1 MTLHRLGSLL
11 SAPRPISLTHS
22 AFVACPVV
30 LVYAHATSQQDCLRD
45 LYRAALEHAQ
55 YVSRPSR
62 WAPLY
67 RPAAN

>member
-11 SAPRPISLTHS
+11 SAPRPISLSQS
-22 AFVACPVV
+22 ALVACPVV
-30 LVYAHATSQQDCLRD
+30 LVYAQPAQQNGLRE
-45 LYRAALEHAQ
+45 LYRMALEQAEFVH
-55 YVSRPSR
+55 RPSR